1 MTGSVRE
8 FLVYSSGALAAFCVD
23 LAVLTLLV
31 EFAAVHYLIAATIA
45 FILGTAVVYW
55 VSVRHAFVFRR
66 VKNASN
72 EFSLFV
78 AIGIGGVVL
87 NATVIYIAVEV
98 LELHYLLGKLASAGL
113 TFMSNYGLRKALLF
127 TSWRSKAC
135 AAADKTHP

>member
-1 MTGSVRE
+1 MTGSGRE

-31 EFAAVHYLIAATIA
+31 EFTAIHYLVAATTA
-45 FILGTAVVYW
+45 FVLGTAVVYW

-66 VKNASN
+66 VKNSSG

-87 NATVIYIAVEV
+87 NAAVIYIAVEV
-98 LELHYLLGKLASAGL
+98 FELHYLIGKLASASV
-113 TFMSNYGLRKALLF
+113 TFMSNYGLRKVLLF
-127 TSWRSKAC
+127 TSWPAKARTVS
-135 AAADKTHP
+135 DDPQP